1 MDDNGGANEYY
12 AIINRRRWMIGSAS
26 TRDVDNEEKQGVLC
40 VRDNQLQI
48 LGTRDISDED
58 NEVRGNLK
66 KSISRCGANIH

>member
-1 MDDNGGANEYY
+1 MNICN
-12 AIINRRRWMIGSAS
+12 INRRQWMIGSAS

>member
-40 VRDNQLQI
+40 VHDSQLQI
-48 LGTRDISDED
+48 YGTRVSKD
-58 NEVRGNLK
+58 NYVRRNLK
-66 KSISRCGANIH
+66 KSISRRGANIH